1 MDTLTTELD
10 YPMVMDTCGC
20 TRKFIKESPSAVQ
33 EMVTSY
39 FDAVDMIKKEPQKIY
54 EIMGAD
60 VKQSAKE
67 FADSA
72 SYLRWQDRE
81 ANKRF
86 FNGEIQAFSKE
97 AADLL
102 LEIGLIKTKPD
113 LNAIVD
119 TQFIK

>member
-1 MDTLTTELD
+1 MVSTSFCITLDVPITVEIAIA
-10 YPMVMDTCGC
+10 GC
-20 TRKFIKESPSAVQ
+20 VTFLAVFISLP
-33 EMVTSY
+33 
-39 FDAVDMIKKEPQKIY
+39 DPRLPIPQLV
-54 EIMGAD
+54 A
-60 VKQSAKE
+60 
-67 FADSA
+67 ADSA